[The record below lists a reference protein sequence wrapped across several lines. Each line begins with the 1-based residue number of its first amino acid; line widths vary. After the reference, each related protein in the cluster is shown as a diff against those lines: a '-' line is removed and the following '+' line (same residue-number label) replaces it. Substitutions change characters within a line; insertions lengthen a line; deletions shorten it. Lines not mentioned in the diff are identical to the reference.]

1 MPDNDKER
9 KPATWMIVEDD
20 AAIRMVIETMCELWE
35 LQALIFEDGFRAMKY
50 LADNPLPA
58 PLPDVALLD
67 IRVPGPWG
75 QEIGASIRQ
84 HPQLRDIGVIL
95 MTGYELQSSE
105 EDRYLQVS
113 GADRILY
120 KPLPAMDELR
130 DMVDAVLAGRQAKQH
145 NNAKKG
151 EKPANGEKKDE
162 EPASGEKK
170 DENTGTE
177 AG

>member
-1 MPDNDKER
+1 MPDHDKED
-9 KPATWMIVEDD
+9 KPITWMIVEDD

-35 LQALIFEDGFRAMKY
+35 LKALVFEDGFRAMKY
-50 LADNPLPA
+50 LDTNPLPT

-75 QEIGASIRQ
+75 QEIGASIRK
-84 HPQLRDIGVIL
+84 HPQLKDIGVIL

-105 EDRYLQVS
+105 AANYLKVS

-130 DMVDAVLAGRQAKQH
+130 DLVNGVLAKRQ
-145 NNAKKG
+145 KKG
-151 EKPANGEKKDE
+151 EDATPHAH
-162 EPASGEKK
+162 
-170 DENTGTE
+170 
-177 AG
+177 

>member
-9 KPATWMIVEDD
+9 KPVTWMIVEDD

-35 LQALIFEDGFRAMKY
+35 LQALIFEDGFKAMKY
-50 LADNPLPA
+50 LDADPLPA

-75 QEIGASIRQ
+75 QEIGASIRK
-84 HPQLRDIGVIL
+84 HPQLKDIGVIL

-105 EDRYLQVS
+105 EDKYLKVS

-130 DMVDAVLAGRQAKQH
+130 ELVNAVLAGRQDQH
-145 NNAKKG
+145 ENA
-151 EKPANGEKKDE
+151 
-162 EPASGEKK
+162 AS
-170 DENTGTE
+170 
-177 AG
+177 AGD

>member
-1 MPDNDKER
+1 MPEDHKEH
-9 KPATWMIVEDD
+9 KPATWMLVEDD

-35 LQALIFEDGFRAMKY
+35 LQIVIFEDGFRAMKY

-75 QEIGASIRQ
+75 QEIGARIRQ
-84 HPQLRDIGVIL
+84 HPQLKDIGVIL

-105 EDRYLQVS
+105 EDKYLKVS

-130 DMVDAVLAGRQAKQH
+130 EMVNAVLAKRQKKHQ
-145 NNAKKG
+145 NA
-151 EKPANGEKKDE
+151 
-162 EPASGEKK
+162 ASDG
-170 DENTGTE
+170 D
-177 AG
+177 